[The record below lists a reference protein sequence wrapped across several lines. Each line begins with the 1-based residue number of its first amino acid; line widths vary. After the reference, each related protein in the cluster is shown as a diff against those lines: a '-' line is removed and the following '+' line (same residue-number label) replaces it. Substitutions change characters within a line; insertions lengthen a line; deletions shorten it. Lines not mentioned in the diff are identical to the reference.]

1 MEVMMKHNWTLDELI
16 DNWTLLPNELELV
29 NSSKADHNRLVF
41 TLLLKY
47 FQIEGKFPR
56 HQREIPQTAVNY
68 VARQLKIS
76 PHVFQQYDWRGRTS
90 VNQRREIRSFLGFRE
105 ATTDDV
111 EVVSLWL
118 QEHILPQTQQLDAVR
133 DAVYRRYRT
142 LKIEPPTAG
151 RIERLARSALRQYT
165 EQFCEAIGGKLSTQN
180 KSRLD
185 ALLERETIEGEQAFR
200 SPFGLLK
207 TDAGGANLDGIL
219 EETGKLER
227 IRQLE
232 LPSKLFQDVP
242 PGVVKQYR
250 QRVASEPPREIRR
263 HPEAI
268 RYTLLAAFCHLRSQ
282 EITDNL
288 VDLLLGIIKRIGNN
302 AEKRVERKILRD
314 IKRVQGKGRILYEVA
329 QVSIARPDGLVSEV
343 IYPVAG
349 EETLQQIVAEYQA
362 EGSYEQQI
370 QLKTRQSYAR
380 HYRRMA
386 PPLLRT
392 LRFRSNNEVHQ
403 PLIRALSLI
412 EKYADSQHKYYLETE
427 DVPVQDVVPLA
438 WRGRVIHETQN
449 GEVRINRINY
459 EVCVFQKL
467 RERLRCKEIWVVGA
481 YRYRNP
487 DDDLPQDFD
496 TRRETYYELLQQPL
510 DVDTFVAHLR
520 QDMVDAL
527 AKLDQGLPK
536 NPWVELLP
544 ERKNPIKLSPLAAQ
558 PEPLNL
564 LHLKYALAERWPLIE
579 LLDMLKETD
588 LRVNFSQHFQTVA
601 TRTELSQSTLQK
613 RLLLCLY
620 ALGTNAGF
628 KRMAHA
634 EKPQD
639 LLYIKRRF
647 INKDNL
653 RSAIAEVVNAIFKV
667 RSPHIWGEATTACA
681 SDSKKFAAW
690 DQNLLTEWHIR
701 YRGPGIMVYW
711 HIDKK
716 AACIHS
722 QVKGVSS
729 SEVAA
734 MIEGVLHHCTE
745 MNVEKNYVDSH
756 GQSEVAFAF
765 CHLLGFQLLPRLKPI
780 SSQRLYLPSKETAD
794 DLANLQPVLTRPI
807 RWHLIEQ
814 QYDEMVKFA
823 TALRL
828 GTAETEAILR
838 RFTRKGPQH
847 PTYKALAELGKAV
860 KTIFLC
866 EFLHS
871 IDLRR
876 EIQEGLNVIEN
887 WNSANSFIFY
897 GRSSEITTNNRE
909 EQEVTVLSMHLLQMC
924 LVYINTLM
932 IQQILAEP
940 DWQNRLEL
948 EDLRALTPLI
958 YAHVN
963 PYGRF
968 YLDMDERLP
977 LDE

>member
-1 MEVMMKHNWTLDELI
+1 M
-16 DNWTLLPNELELV
+16 
-29 NSSKADHNRLVF
+29 
-41 TLLLKY
+41 
-47 FQIEGKFPR
+47 
-56 HQREIPQTAVNY
+56 
-68 VARQLKIS
+68 
-76 PHVFQQYDWRGRTS
+76 
-90 VNQRREIRSFLGFRE
+90 
-105 ATTDDV
+105 
-111 EVVSLWL
+111 
-118 QEHILPQTQQLDAVR
+118 
-133 DAVYRRYRT
+133 
-142 LKIEPPTAG
+142 
-151 RIERLARSALRQYT
+151 
-165 EQFCEAIGGKLSTQN
+165 
-180 KSRLD
+180 
-185 ALLERETIEGEQAFR
+185 
-200 SPFGLLK
+200 
-207 TDAGGANLDGIL
+207 
-219 EETGKLER
+219 
-227 IRQLE
+227 
-232 LPSKLFQDVP
+232 
-242 PGVVKQYR
+242 
-250 QRVASEPPREIRR
+250 
-263 HPEAI
+263 
-268 RYTLLAAFCHLRSQ
+268 LAAFCHLRSQ

-288 VDLLLGIIKRIGNN
+288 VDLLLGIIKRLGSN
-302 AEKRVERKILRD
+302 AEKRIERKILRD
-314 IKRVQGKGRILYEVA
+314 IKRVRGKGRILYEVA
-329 QVSIARPDGLVSEV
+329 KASIDKPDGVINEV
-343 IYPVAG
+343 IYPVAD
-349 EETLQQIVAEYQA
+349 ETTLQQIIAEYQA
-362 EGSYEQQI
+362 DGSYEQQI

-380 HYRRMA
+380 HYRRMV
-386 PPLLRT
+386 PPLLQV
-392 LRFRSNNEVHQ
+392 LAFQSNNELHR
-403 PLIRALSLI
+403 PLIRALALI

-427 DVPVQDVVPLA
+427 DIPLQDVVPTA
-438 WRGRVIHETQN
+438 WRDRVIHRSKN

-467 RERLRCKEIWVVGA
+467 RDRLRCKEIWVEGA

-496 TRRETYYELLQQPL
+496 DHRKSYYEMLQQPL
-510 DVDTFVAHLR
+510 DVDTFVTRL
-520 QDMVDAL
+520 QQSMIDAL
-527 AKLDQGLPK
+527 TVFDTGLPE

-544 ERKNPIKLSPLAAQ
+544 DRKKCIKLSPLTPQ

-564 LHLKYALAERWPLIE
+564 LHLKHTLADRWPLIE

-588 LRVNFSQHFQTVA
+588 LRVNFTQHFQSA
-601 TRTELSQSTLQK
+601 ASRTQLSQKTVQK

-628 KRMAHA
+628 KRMAHT
-634 EKPQD
+634 ENPRD

-653 RSAIAEVVNAIFKV
+653 RAAIATIVNAIFKV

-690 DQNLLTEWHIR
+690 DQNLLTEWHVR

-711 HIDKK
+711 HLDKK

-722 QVKGVSS
+722 QVKSVSS

-734 MIEGVLHHCTE
+734 MIEGVLHHCTD

-780 SSQRLYLPSKETAD
+780 SSQRLYLPLNEMAD
-794 DLANLQPVLTRPI
+794 DLVNLQPALTRAI
-807 RWHLIEQ
+807 RWDLIEQ

-860 KTIFLC
+860 KTVFLC

-871 IDLRR
+871 IELRR
-876 EIQEGLNVIEN
+876 EIHEGLNVVEN

-897 GRSSEITTNNRE
+897 GRSSEIATNNRE
-909 EQEVTVLSMHLLQMC
+909 DQEIAVLSMHLLQVCM
-924 LVYINTLM
+924 VYINTLM

-940 DWQNRLEL
+940 DWQDRLKP

-968 YLDMDERLP
+968 YLDMDERLK
-977 LDE
+977 LDD

>member
-1 MEVMMKHNWTLDELI
+1 MKHNWTLDELI
-16 DNWTLLPNELELV
+16 DSWTLLPNELELV

-41 TLLLKY
+41 ALLLKY
-47 FQIEGKFPR
+47 FQLEGKFPR

-105 ATTDDV
+105 GTTDDV
-111 EVVSLWL
+111 EVVSRWL

-151 RIERLARSALRQYT
+151 RVERLARSALWQYT
-165 EQFCEAIGGKLSTQN
+165 EQFCEAIAGKLSIQN

-185 ALLERETIEGEQAFR
+185 ALLERETIDGEQAFR

-207 TDAGGANLDGIL
+207 TDAGSANLDGIL
-219 EETGKLER
+219 EETAKLER
-227 IRQLE
+227 IRRLE
-232 LPSKLFQDVP
+232 LPTDLFKDVP
-242 PGVVKQYR
+242 SGVVKQYR

-263 HPEAI
+263 HPEVI

-314 IKRVQGKGRILYEVA
+314 IKRVRGKGRILYEVA
-329 QVSIARPDGLVSEV
+329 KVSIAQPDGLVNKV

-380 HYRRMA
+380 HYRRMV
-386 PPLLRT
+386 PPLLKT
-392 LRFRSNNEVHQ
+392 LSFRSNNEVHR
-403 PLIRALSLI
+403 PLIRGLALI

-438 WRGRVIHETQN
+438 WRDRVIHETQN

-467 RERLRCKEIWVVGA
+467 RERLRCKEIWVEGA

-496 TRRETYYELLQQPL
+496 VRRETYYELLQQPL

-527 AKLDQGLPK
+527 TKLDQGLPK

-544 ERKNPIKLSPLAAQ
+544 ERKNPIKLSP
-558 PEPLNL
+558 
-564 LHLKYALAERWPLIE
+564 
-579 LLDMLKETD
+579 
-588 LRVNFSQHFQTVA
+588 
-601 TRTELSQSTLQK
+601 
-613 RLLLCLY
+613 
-620 ALGTNAGF
+620 
-628 KRMAHA
+628 
-634 EKPQD
+634 
-639 LLYIKRRF
+639 
-647 INKDNL
+647 
-653 RSAIAEVVNAIFKV
+653 
-667 RSPHIWGEATTACA
+667 
-681 SDSKKFAAW
+681 
-690 DQNLLTEWHIR
+690 WHIR

-734 MIEGVLHHCTE
+734 MIEGVLRHCTD
-745 MNVEKNYVDSH
+745 MTVEKNYVDSH

-780 SSQRLYLPSKETAD
+780 SSQRLYLPLKETAD
-794 DLANLQPVLTRPI
+794 DLANLEPVLTRPI

-871 IDLRR
+871 LELRR

-887 WNSANSFIFY
+887 WNSTNSFIFY

-909 EQEVTVLSMHLLQMC
+909 EQEIALLAMHLLQMC

-940 DWQNRLEL
+940 DWQNRLQA
-948 EDLRALTPLI
+948 EDFRALTPLI

>member
-1 MEVMMKHNWTLDELI
+1 MKHNWTLDELI
-16 DNWTLLPNELELV
+16 DSWTLLPPELDLV
-29 NSSKADHNRLVF
+29 RDSKADYNQLGF
-41 TLLLKY
+41 ALLLKY
-47 FQIEGKFPR
+47 FQVEGKFPR
-56 HQREIPQTAVNY
+56 HRREIPQAVIAY
-68 VARQLKIS
+68 IARQLKTS
-76 PHVFQQYDWRGRTS
+76 LDVLRKYDWRGRTI
-90 VNQRREIRSFLGFRE
+90 VNQRAAIRTFLGFRE
-105 ATTDDV
+105 GTVADSEAV
-111 EVVSLWL
+111 AGWL
-118 QEHILPQTQQLDAVR
+118 QAHILPQTQQFEALVAV
-133 DAVYRRYRT
+133 VYDRYRV
-142 LKIEPPTAG
+142 LKIEPPTTG
-151 RIERLARSALRQYT
+151 RVERVVRSALHQYT
-165 EQFCEAIGGKLSTQN
+165 EQFCEVIAARLAVQSKQH
-180 KSRLD
+180 LD
-185 ALLERETIEGEQAFR
+185 ALLERDTAEGELTFR
-200 SPFGLLK
+200 SPFGHLK
-207 TDAGGANLDGIL
+207 TDAGVANLEGML
-219 EETGKLER
+219 EEVGKLQA

-232 LPSKLFQDVP
+232 LPADLFQAVP

-250 QRVASEPPREIRR
+250 LRIASEPPREVRR
-263 HPEAI
+263 HPAAI
-268 RYTLLAAFCHLRSQ
+268 RYTLLAAFCSLRSQ

-288 VDLLLGIIKRIGNN
+288 VDLLLGIIKRIDHN
-302 AEKRVERKILRD
+302 AEKRVERRLLRD
-314 IKRVQGKGRILYEVA
+314 MKRVRGKGQILYAVA
-329 QVSIARPDGLVSEV
+329 KVAIAQPDGVISEV
-343 IYPVAG
+343 IYPVASAA
-349 EETLQQIVAEYQA
+349 TLQQIVTEYQV
-362 EGSYEQQI
+362 EGSYEQQV
-370 QLKTRQSYAR
+370 QGVTRQSYAR
-380 HYRRMA
+380 HYRRMV
-386 PPLLRT
+386 PPLLQT
-392 LRFRSNNEVHQ
+392 LTFRSNNERHR
-403 PLIRALSLI
+403 PLIRALALI
-412 EKYADSQHKYYLETE
+412 ARYADSQNTYYLETE
-427 DVPVQDVVPLA
+427 DIPLQDVVSPA
-438 WRGRVIHETQN
+438 WREKVLHRTSS
-449 GEVRINRINY
+449 GEVRVNRISY

-467 RERLRCKEIWVVGA
+467 RERLRCKEIWVEGA

-487 DDDLPQDFD
+487 DEDLPQDFD
-496 TRRETYYELLQQPL
+496 MRRQTYYEMLRQPL
-510 DVDTFVAHLR
+510 NAADFVARLR
-520 QDMVDAL
+520 QDMLDAL
-527 AKLDQGLPK
+527 TMLDQGLPK
-536 NPWVELLP
+536 NPWVEIVA
-544 ERKNPIKLSPLAAQ
+544 EGKNRIKLSPLVAQ

-564 LHLKYALAERWPLIE
+564 LHLKYTLAERWPMIE

-588 LRVNFSQHFQTVA
+588 MRVNFTQHFHTAA
-601 TRTELSQSTLQK
+601 TRTELNQQTLQK

-639 LLYIKRRF
+639 LHYIQRRF
-647 INKDNL
+647 VTRDNL
-653 RSAIAEVVNAIFKV
+653 RAAIAEVVNAIFKA

-734 MIEGVLHHCTE
+734 MIEGVLHHCTD

-780 SSQRLYLPSKETAD
+780 SRQLLYLPLKEMAD
-794 DLANLQPVLTRPI
+794 DFANLQPVLIRAI
-807 RWHLIEQ
+807 RWELIEQ

-823 TALRL
+823 AALRV

-838 RFTRKGPQH
+838 RFTRHGPQH

-871 IDLRR
+871 LELRR
-876 EIQEGLNVIEN
+876 EIHEGLNVIEN
-887 WNSANSFIFY
+887 WNSANGFIFY
-897 GRSSEITTNNRE
+897 GRGSEIATNNRE
-909 EQEVTVLSMHLLQMC
+909 DQEIAVLSMHLLQMSM
-924 LVYINTLM
+924 VYINTLM

-940 DWQNRLEL
+940 EWQDRLEL

-977 LDE
+977 LDD

>member
-1 MEVMMKHNWTLDELI
+1 M
-16 DNWTLLPNELELV
+16 
-29 NSSKADHNRLVF
+29 
-41 TLLLKY
+41 
-47 FQIEGKFPR
+47 
-56 HQREIPQTAVNY
+56 
-68 VARQLKIS
+68 
-76 PHVFQQYDWRGRTS
+76 
-90 VNQRREIRSFLGFRE
+90 
-105 ATTDDV
+105 
-111 EVVSLWL
+111 
-118 QEHILPQTQQLDAVR
+118 
-133 DAVYRRYRT
+133 
-142 LKIEPPTAG
+142 
-151 RIERLARSALRQYT
+151 ARSALHQYT
-165 EQFCEAIGGKLSTQN
+165 EQFCEAIAGRLSAQT
-180 KSRLD
+180 KTHLD
-185 ALLERETIEGEQAFR
+185 ALLVRQTIDGEPAFR
-200 SPFGLLK
+200 SPFGFLK
-207 TDAGGANLDGIL
+207 TDAGVPNLDGIL
-219 EETGKLER
+219 EEIEKLKL
-227 IRQLE
+227 IRQLD
-232 LPSKLFQDVP
+232 LPPDLFQNVP

-250 QRVASEPPREIRR
+250 QRIVSEPPREARR
-263 HPEAI
+263 HPETI
-268 RYTLLAAFCHLRSQ
+268 RYTLLAAFCTLRSQ

-302 AEKRVERKILRD
+302 AEKRVERRILHD
-314 IKRVQGKGRILYEVA
+314 IKRVRGKGRILYDVA
-329 QVSIARPDGLVSEV
+329 RVSIAQPGGVVSEV
-343 IYPVAG
+343 IYPVTG

-362 EGSYEQQI
+362 EGSYEQQVQGI
-370 QLKTRQSYAR
+370 TRRSYAR
-380 HYRRMA
+380 HYRRMV
-386 PPLLRT
+386 PHLLKT
-392 LRFRSNNEVHQ
+392 LTFRSNNEVHQ
-403 PLIRALSLI
+403 PLIRALALI
-412 EKYADSQHKYYLETE
+412 EKYADSQRKYYLETE
-427 DVPVQDVVPLA
+427 DIPLQDVVPLA
-438 WRGRVIHETQN
+438 WREKVLHRTKS
-449 GEVRINRINY
+449 GEVRINRISY
-459 EVCVFQKL
+459 EVCAFQKL
-467 RERLRCKEIWVVGA
+467 REQLRCKEIWVKGA

-487 DDDLPQDFD
+487 DEDLPQDFD
-496 TRRETYYELLQQPL
+496 DRRKTYYEMLQQPL
-510 DVDTFVAHLR
+510 DADTFVARLR
-520 QDMVDAL
+520 QEMVDAL
-527 AKLDQGLPK
+527 TMFDQGLPK

-544 ERKNPIKLSPLAAQ
+544 ERKNRIKLSPLTAQ

-564 LHLKYALAERWPLIE
+564 LHLKYTLAERWPLIE

-588 LRVNFSQHFQTVA
+588 LRVNFTQHFQTAA
-601 TRTELSQSTLQK
+601 TRTELSQKTLQK

-634 EKPQD
+634 EKPRD

-653 RSAIAEVVNAIFKV
+653 RAAIAEVVNAIFKV

-722 QVKGVSS
+722 QVKSVSS

-734 MIEGVLHHCTE
+734 MIEGVLHHCTD

-780 SSQRLYLPSKETAD
+780 SRQRLYLPLKEMAD
-794 DLANLQPVLTRPI
+794 DFANLQPVLTRPI
-807 RWHLIEQ
+807 RWRLIEQ

-823 TALRL
+823 SALRL

-838 RFTRKGPQH
+838 RFTRKGPKH
-847 PTYKALAELGKAV
+847 PTYKALLELGKAV

-871 IDLRR
+871 PDLRR
-876 EIQEGLNVIEN
+876 EMHEGLNVIEN

-897 GRSSEITTNNRE
+897 GRSSEIATNDRE
-909 EQEVTVLSMHLLQMC
+909 EQEMAVLSMHLLQVCM
-924 LVYINTLM
+924 VYINTLM
-932 IQQILAEP
+932 IQQILAES
-940 DWQNRLEL
+940 DWQDRLEL

-968 YLDMDERLP
+968 YLEMDKRLS
-977 LDE
+977 LGD

>member
-1 MEVMMKHNWTLDELI
+1 MKHNWTLDELI
-16 DNWTLLPNELELV
+16 DSWTLLPNEMDLV
-29 NSSKADHNRLVF
+29 SGSKASHNRLGF
-41 TLLLKY
+41 ALLLKY

-56 HQREIPQTAVNY
+56 YRREVPQTAVDY
-68 VARQLKIS
+68 VARQLKLS
-76 PHVFQQYDWRGRTS
+76 SEVYQQYEWSGR
-90 VNQRREIRSFLGFRE
+90 VIARHRVAIRAFLGFRDGTV
-105 ATTDDV
+105 ADGKAIAA
-111 EVVSLWL
+111 WL
-118 QEHILPQTQQLDAVR
+118 PEHVLPQTQRMDALVEAIY
-133 DAVYRRYRT
+133 DRYRS

-151 RIERLARSALRQYT
+151 RVERLARSALRQYT
-165 EQFCEAIGGKLSTQN
+165 EQFCTAIAGKLSSQT
-180 KSRLD
+180 KSSLD
-185 ALLERETIEGEQAFR
+185 SLLVRETIDGEQAFR

-207 TDAGGANLDGIL
+207 TDAGVANLDGIL
-219 EETGKLER
+219 EEIEKLKL
-227 IRQLE
+227 IRQLK
-232 LPSKLFQDVP
+232 LPSNLFQEVP
-242 PGVVKQYR
+242 PGVIKQYR
-250 QRVASEPPREIRR
+250 QRIASEPPREARR

-268 RYTLLAAFCHLRSQ
+268 RYTLLAAFCFLRSQ

-288 VDLLLGIIKRIGNN
+288 VDLLLGIIRRIGNN
-302 AEKRVERKILRD
+302 AEKRVERRILRD
-314 IKRVQGKGRILYEVA
+314 IKRVRGKGRILYDVA
-329 QVSIARPDGLVSEV
+329 KVSIAKPNGTVSEV
-343 IYPVAG
+343 IYPVTG

-362 EGSYEQQI
+362 EGTYEQQV
-370 QLKTRQSYAR
+370 QGMTRRSYAR

-386 PPLLRT
+386 PPLLKT
-392 LRFRSNNEVHQ
+392 LAFRSNNEKHR
-403 PLIRALSLI
+403 PLIRALTLI
-412 EKYADSQHKYYLETE
+412 EKYADSQRKYYLETE
-427 DVPVQDVVPLA
+427 DIPLQDVVPPS
-438 WRGRVIHETQN
+438 WREKVLHRTKN
-449 GEVRINRINY
+449 GEVRVNRISY
-459 EVCVFQKL
+459 EVCVFQRL
-467 RERLRCKEIWVVGA
+467 RERLRCKEVWVEGA

-487 DDDLPQDFD
+487 DEDLPQDFD
-496 TRRETYYELLQQPL
+496 ERRKTYYEMLQQPV
-510 DVDTFVAHLR
+510 DVDTFVAQLR

-527 AKLDQGLPK
+527 TKFDQGLSK

-544 ERKNPIKLSPLAAQ
+544 ERKNRIKLSPLAAQ

-564 LHLKYALAERWPLIE
+564 LHLKYTLADRWPLIE

-588 LRVNFSQHFQTVA
+588 LRVNFTQHFQTA
-601 TRTELSQSTLQK
+601 AARTGLNQQTLQK

-620 ALGTNAGF
+620 ALGSNAGF

-639 LLYIKRRF
+639 LHYIKRRF

-653 RSAIAEVVNAIFKV
+653 RAAIAEVVNAIFKA

-716 AACIHS
+716 SACIHS
-722 QVKGVSS
+722 QVKNVSS

-734 MIEGVLHHCTE
+734 MIEGVLHHCTD

-780 SSQRLYLPSKETAD
+780 SRQRLYLPLTEMAD
-794 DLANLQPVLTRPI
+794 DFNNLKPILTRSI

-823 TALRL
+823 AALRL

-838 RFTRKGPQH
+838 RFTRRGPKH
-847 PTYKALAELGKAV
+847 PTYKALLELGKAV
-860 KTIFLC
+860 KTVFLC
-866 EFLHS
+866 QYLHS
-871 IDLRR
+871 LDLRR
-876 EIQEGLNVIEN
+876 EMQEGLNVIEN
-887 WNSANSFIFY
+887 WNSVNSFIFY
-897 GRSSEITTNNRE
+897 GRSSEIATNNRE
-909 EQEVTVLSMHLLQMC
+909 EQEIAVLSMHLLQVSM
-924 LVYINTLM
+924 VYINTLM

-940 DWQNRLEL
+940 EWQNKLEP

-968 YLDMDERLP
+968 YLDMDERLS
-977 LDE
+977 LGD

>member
-1 MEVMMKHNWTLDELI
+1 MKHNWTLDELI
-16 DNWTLLPNELELV
+16 DSWTLLPNELELIGG
-29 NSSKADHNRLVF
+29 SKADHNRLVF
-41 TLLLKY
+41 ALLLKY

-56 HQREIPQTAVNY
+56 HRREIPQTAVDY
-68 VARQLKIS
+68 VARQLKLS
-76 PHVFQQYDWRGRTS
+76 PEVYQKYEWGGR
-90 VNQRREIRSFLGFRE
+90 VIARHRVAIRSFLGFRE
-105 ATTDDV
+105 GTVADG
-111 EVVSLWL
+111 EAILIWL
-118 QEHILPQTQQLDAVR
+118 QDHVLTQTQQVEALVTAI
-133 DAVYRRYRT
+133 YGRYRI
-142 LKIEPPTAG
+142 LKLEPPTSG
-151 RIERLARSALRQYT
+151 RVERLARSALRQYT
-165 EQFCEAIGGKLSTQN
+165 EQFCEAVADKLSAKAKT
-180 KSRLD
+180 RLD
-185 ALLERETIEGEQAFR
+185 ELLEQEKIEDEQAFR

-207 TDAGGANLDGIL
+207 TDAGVAKLDGIL

-232 LPSKLFQDVP
+232 LPSELFQDVP
-242 PGVVKQYR
+242 PGVLKQYR

-314 IKRVQGKGRILYEVA
+314 IKRVRGKGRILYEVA
-329 QVSIARPDGLVSEV
+329 KVSIAQPDGVVNEV

-349 EETLQQIVAEYQA
+349 EEMLQQIVAEYQA

-380 HYRRMA
+380 HYRRMV
-386 PPLLRT
+386 PPLLKT
-392 LRFRSNNEVHQ
+392 LRFRSNNEVHR

-427 DVPVQDVVPLA
+427 DIPVQDVVPLA
-438 WRGRVIHETQN
+438 WRDRVIHETQN

-467 RERLRCKEIWVVGA
+467 RERLRCKEIWVEGA

-510 DVDTFVAHLR
+510 DVDTFVARLR
-520 QDMVDAL
+520 QDMVNAL
-527 AKLDQGLPK
+527 TKLDQGLPK

-564 LHLKYALAERWPLIE
+564 LHLKYALAERWPMIE

-601 TRTELSQSTLQK
+601 TRTELSQPTLQK

-734 MIEGVLHHCTE
+734 MIEGVLRHCTD
-745 MNVEKNYVDSH
+745 MTVEKNYVDSH

-780 SSQRLYLPSKETAD
+780 SSQRLYLPLKETAD
-794 DLANLQPVLTRPI
+794 DLANLEPVLTRPI

-823 TALRL
+823 TALRQ

-838 RFTRKGPQH
+838 RFTRTGPRH

-871 IDLRR
+871 ISLRR

-909 EQEVTVLSMHLLQMC
+909 EQEEAVLSMHLLQMC

-932 IQQILAEP
+932 IQQVLAEP
-940 DWQNRLEL
+940 DWQNRLQV
-948 EDLRALTPLI
+948 EDFRALTPLI

-968 YLDMDERLP
+968 FLDMDERLP